1 MPTKQQIK
9 ANKAEAR
16 TLLKTL
22 KANDRAAAKIIRAQ
36 RTIIRKAERQIHLAQ
51 LRTSLYAK
59 KIHRRLAILE
69 GRNEA

>member
-16 TLLKTL
+16 AMLKTL
-22 KANDRAAAKIIRAQ
+22 KANDRAAAKIIRQQ
-36 RTIIRKAERQIHLAQ
+36 RTIIRRAEKAIALAQ

-59 KIHRRLAILE
+59 KIHRRLAILD
-69 GRNEA
+69 GRNDA